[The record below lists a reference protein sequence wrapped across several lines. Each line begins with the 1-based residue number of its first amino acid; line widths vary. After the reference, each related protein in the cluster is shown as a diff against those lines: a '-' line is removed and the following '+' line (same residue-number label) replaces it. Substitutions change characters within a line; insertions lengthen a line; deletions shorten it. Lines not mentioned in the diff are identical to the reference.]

1 MKNGTKDLHF
11 SCPVSLLYLIQE
23 NVTVKASWCDKFCN
37 EPTHPLYLIDL
48 SRNWI
53 QLQSMSLCL
62 KPWLFPQFHSVL
74 EACLTAFLK
83 HAALSQVSCPISYLA
98 LIQNQIYLICIQGGK
113 GREALEQM
121 TEGCASISCAEAN
134 RVCVSTLTQRNRKVR
149 YWGPT
154 LLCGTQPKY

>member
-37 EPTHPLYLIDL
+37 EPTYPLYLIDL

-53 QLQSMSLCL
+53 KLQSMSLCL
-62 KPWLFPQFHSVL
+62 KPWLFPQPHSVL

-83 HAALSQVSCPISYLA
+83 HAALSQISCPISYLA
-98 LIQNQIYLICIQGGK
+98 LIHWKSDLPYLYSGGQGK
-113 GREALEQM
+113 GGFGTNDWRMRQYFM
-121 TEGCASISCAEAN
+121 CWSKPS
-134 RVCVSTLTQRNRKVR
+134 VCVHTNTEE
-149 YWGPT
+149 
-154 LLCGTQPKY
+154 